1 VRLTARRLN
10 RTLLLRQH
18 LSTRTSR
25 SPEDVADHLLGLHA
39 QDPLAPYLSLAARRH
54 VPRADLTEGW
64 VRLAT
69 LRGATHLH
77 TVEQARWLRP
87 WLQPALDKQCGGA
100 PVDDLRAAVA
110 EALADGPLAKAELTA
125 ELGARLP
132 STPTELVL
140 RLAAPV
146 VVRGDEVRHFEV
158 GAPPAAEEVVRRFL
172 AAYGPATAA
181 DLAVW
186 SSATGLGPTVRRM
199 DDLVR
204 FEAPDGRTLYDV
216 PDGVLADED
225 APAPVRLLGAY
236 DGLWLAHAARDRV
249 TAPGSRDG
257 WRGGT
262 GAVRHTVFVDGWLT
276 GTWRPV
282 DGRVADV
289 ALSRGLTPA
298 ERAELDEEVSVVEA
312 IMAS

>member
-1 VRLTARRLN
+1 MRLTARRLN

-18 LSTRTSR
+18 LLTRTSR

-54 VPRADLTEGW
+54 EPRAELTEGW

-77 TVEQARWLRP
+77 TVEQARWFRP

-110 EALADGPLAKAELTA
+110 EALADGPLPKAELTA
-125 ELGARLP
+125 ELGGRLP
-132 STPTELVL
+132 STPTDLVL

-146 VVRGDEVRHFEV
+146 VVLGDEVTHFEV
-158 GAPPAAEEVVRRFL
+158 GAPLAAEDVVRRFL

-216 PDGVLADED
+216 PDGVLAEED

-282 DGRVADV
+282 GGRVTDL

-298 ERAELDEEVSVVEA
+298 EREELDEEVSVVEA
-312 IMAS
+312 MMAP

>member
-1 VRLTARRLN
+1 
-10 RTLLLRQH
+10 
-18 LSTRTSR
+18 
-25 SPEDVADHLLGLHA
+25 
-39 QDPLAPYLSLAARRH
+39 
-54 VPRADLTEGW
+54 
-64 VRLAT
+64 
-69 LRGATHLH
+69 
-77 TVEQARWLRP
+77 
-87 WLQPALDKQCGGA
+87 
-100 PVDDLRAAVA
+100 VDDLRAAVA

-132 STPTELVL
+132 STPTDLVL

-146 VVRGDEVRHFEV
+146 VVRGDEVTHFEV
-158 GAPPAAEEVVRRFL
+158 GARPAAEAVVRRFL

-204 FEAPDGRTLYDV
+204 FEAPDGQTLYDV
-216 PDGVLADED
+216 PDGVLAEED

-249 TAPGSRDG
+249 TAPGSRDS

-282 DGRVADV
+282 GGRVADL

-298 ERAELDEEVSVVEA
+298 EREELDEEVSVVEA
-312 IMAS
+312 MMAS